1 MTVFYLVF
9 EIRPSRLNHTH
20 VGGAYVHCWIRRDSD
35 DAIADHLAAR
45 LEAEGWAVVS
55 WSQPAPVQREEL
67 LADEDALEAFDM
79 AMRDGEALQLH
90 SWIFEGDD

>member
-9 EIRPSRLNHTH
+9 EVHPSGSVRTS

-35 DAIADHLAAR
+35 AAIAEHLAAR
-45 LEAEGWAVVS
+45 LEAEGWVVVS
-55 WSQPAPVQREEL
+55 CSQPAPVQREDL

-79 AMRDGEALQLH
+79 ALRDGEALQLH
-90 SWIFEGDD
+90 SWIFEGED